1 MAKARANP
9 LGNSRVVNL
18 FALLTVPE
26 NPRSRA
32 ARRAT
37 SPSLNTD
44 KSLKEAPRA
53 SDATPVLAPYRGAGI
68 QKKQKKKHMTHAQR
82 VRHEKDL
89 AKAEATQDRLHMKVE
104 DAKSRLKKRQ
114 GRRALWDEVNNSSTE
129 EVRKAIK
136 APGRFE
142 LLDEDEEL
150 KDDIQPFHGDTE
162 IKIIGGVQVPS
173 FATGE
178 ALNVAVVPTVISNGK
193 KPGSFGITPDNTEPS
208 TLVEST
214 KKPGTFGIGGS
225 FESSKT
231 EGFDPVEAKV
241 PDPVDEIT

>member
-1 MAKARANP
+1 M
-9 LGNSRVVNL
+9 L
-18 FALLTVPE
+18 PE

-32 ARRAT
+32 SRRAT

-53 SDATPVLAPYRGAGI
+53 SDATPALAPYRGAGI
-68 QKKQKKKHMTHAQR
+68 QKKAKKKQLTHTQR

-89 AKAEATQDRLHMKVE
+89 AKGEANQARLDMKVAE
-104 DAKSRLKKRQ
+104 AKSRLKKRQ
-114 GRRALWDEVNNSSTE
+114 GRRALWDEVNTSSNE

-142 LLDEDEEL
+142 VLDEDEDS
-150 KDDIQPFHGDTE
+150 KDDIQPFYGDTE
-162 IKIIGGVQVPS
+162 IKVIGGVQVPA

-178 ALNVAVVPTVISNGK
+178 ALNVAVAPTLISNGK
-193 KPGSFGITPDNTEPS
+193 KPGTFGFSPHTAEAPS
-208 TLVEST
+208 LTTST
-214 KKPGTFGIGGS
+214 KKPGAFGVGGS
-225 FESSKT
+225 FEPAGGRDFEPAGGRDFEPARVK
-231 EGFDPVEAKV
+231 D